1 MQHFKI
7 MKLIFD
13 ADSLI
18 YASCFKRKEDRLDK
32 EDLFETDVDVAF
44 KKFNNTLQGY
54 LDFLKEQVV
63 INEMV
68 FCNGSRNN
76 FRNQITST
84 YKANRTAK
92 RPDILGALHNLV
104 KFNYDSVWGDGV
116 ETDDVVAT
124 LWAEEVKN
132 NGVDS
137 VIIMSIDKDYK
148 QFPCWFYDY
157 NYKKREL
164 IKISESEALNNF
176 YSQMIVGDSADNIKV
191 CKGYGKAYALKLFKS
206 SKSEFSL
213 ISQTYRLYKQVYGD
227 EARAMFEQSKSLLKL
242 KTDCYD
248 KIIR

>member
-1 MQHFKI
+1 MQYFKI

-44 KKFNNTLQGY
+44 KKFNTTLQGY

-176 YSQMIVGDSADNIKV
+176 YSQMIIGDSADNIKV

-227 EARAMFEQSKSLLKL
+227 ESRAMFEQSKSLLKL